1 MSTFERDGYE
11 WRETYLLFFDSARRP
26 TLEAAEARLKRANPQ
41 FEFEDGVTDDD
52 GLLESLTVISSADF
66 AAVDICFDD
75 SDEIQHQASETAA
88 GYKPAQLDAEE
99 RHKVA
104 KLAKCDARYDL
115 LHFGRVMDDDFAG
128 GEPDDDLLD
137 PSTLL
142 AVMDAMVE
150 LTGGVGIDPASGTI
164 T

>member
-11 WRETYLLFFDSARRP
+11 WRETYLLFFESARRP
-26 TLEAAEARLKRANPQ
+26 TLQAAEARLKRANPQ

-52 GLLESLTVISSADF
+52 GLLESLTVMSAADF

-75 SDEIQHQASETAA
+75 GDEIGHQASETAA

-99 RHKVA
+99 QQKVA
-104 KLAKCDARYDL
+104 KLANCDSRYDL
-115 LHFGRVMDDDFAG
+115 LHFGRIVADDLAD
-128 GEPDDDLLD
+128 EPDDDLLD

-142 AVMDAMVE
+142 AVMDAMIE
-150 LTGGVGIDPASGTI
+150 LTGGVGIDPASGTLV
-164 T
+164 

>member
-1 MSTFERDGYE
+1 MSTFEREGYE
-11 WRETYLLFFDSARRP
+11 WRETYLLFFESARRP
-26 TLEAAEARLKRANPQ
+26 TLQAAEARLKRANPQ

-52 GLLESLTVISSADF
+52 GFLESLTVISAADF

-75 SDEIQHQASETAA
+75 GDEIRHQASETAA

-99 RHKVA
+99 RPKVA
-104 KLAKCDARYDL
+104 QLAKCDSRYDL
-115 LHFGRVMDDDFAG
+115 LHFGRIVAD
-128 GEPDDDLLD
+128 EPDDDLLD

-150 LTGGVGIDPASGTI
+150 LTGGVGIDPASGTLV
-164 T
+164 